1 MRTISV
7 MALPLLLMAVQ
18 LTVPSQAFSFF
29 PNFFERNTTWDLCN
43 KCKCPTILQEAREH
57 GVSCR
62 DVNLTSLTDG
72 VVIERNFSK
81 VDFSKNSIASISKD
95 TFKPSHTLKSL
106 DLSANVMES
115 LGGGVFQPLSSLDS
129 LSLENNLLSSLDE
142 ETFAGI
148 GNLTSL
154 DMSYNKLS
162 DLPPGVFKNLP
173 KLQYL
178 SLAFN
183 PLASMNGSVLWG
195 SESLVTLDLSG
206 IGFKTLHKDFFSS
219 NMTKLEK
226 LILAFNAI
234 EVVPSK
240 ALFNLRNSLTYL
252 DLSANPIKTLGAY
265 SFFSLSYVKT
275 LILRQ
280 MLQLMSIEAYS
291 FGDLVSLE
299 RCEIAYAPRILT
311 LDGKAFHTNK
321 NGTDSVLLLEDFS
334 FSFSVLRTLPEGLL
348 KWDHLRQ
355 VRLEYNQWCCDC
367 SMKWVKNS
375 SLMDLVGDRM
385 ICSSPDFLRGHRLSK
400 VNDKDLICGVT
411 PVSSHKAPI
420 SPPSRSFGF
429 LVGLMV
435 LGFVTSMATVA
446 LLVYWRQGWLCRRP
460 QNAYSRVR
468 AGRTTITVTDDMEW
482 DNGDLEADSKA

>member
-1 MRTISV
+1 MRAFSQSV
-7 MALPLLLMAVQ
+7 VALTLFLTAVLMIG
-18 LTVPSQAFSFF
+18 PSQAWLFSRFF
-29 PNFFERNTTWDLCN
+29 GRNTTWDLCD

-57 GVSCR
+57 GISCR
-62 DVNLTSLTDG
+62 DVNLTQLDDG
-72 VVIERNFSK
+72 VLIERNYSK
-81 VDFSKNSIASISKD
+81 VDFSKNSISRITED
-95 TFKPSHTLKSL
+95 TFDVSHTLRSV
-106 DLSANVMES
+106 DLSANALVS
-115 LGGGVFQPLSSLDS
+115 LGSSVFKSLPSLDS
-129 LSLENNLLSSLDE
+129 LSLENNQISSLDE
-142 ETFAGI
+142 ETFDGI

-154 DMSYNKLS
+154 DLSYNKIS
-162 DLPPGVFKNLP
+162 DLPPGVFKALP
-173 KLQYL
+173 KLQHL

-183 PLASMNGSVLWG
+183 PLTNMNGSVLW
-195 SESLVTLDLSG
+195 SSRNLVTLDLSG

-226 LILAFNAI
+226 LILAHNAI

-265 SFFSLSYVKT
+265 TFFSLVYVKT

-280 MLQLMSIEAYS
+280 MLQLTSIEAFS

-299 RCEIAYAPRILT
+299 RCEIAYAPRILN
-311 LDGKAFHTNK
+311 LDAKAFHTTK
-321 NGTDSVLLLEDFS
+321 DGVDSVLLLEDFT
-334 FSFSVLRTLPEGLL
+334 FSFSVLHTLPKGLL

-367 SMKWVKNS
+367 NMKWVKNS
-375 SLMDLVGDRM
+375 SLIDLVGDRM
-385 ICSSPDFLRGHRLSK
+385 ICSSPDYLRGFRLSK
-400 VNDKDLICGVT
+400 VSPKDLTCELS
-411 PVSSHKAPI
+411 PVSSHK
-420 SPPSRSFGF
+420 SFGF

-435 LGFVTSMATVA
+435 LGFVTSIATVA

-460 QNAYSRVR
+460 QNPYSRVR

-482 DNGDLEADSKA
+482 DNGDLETDSKA